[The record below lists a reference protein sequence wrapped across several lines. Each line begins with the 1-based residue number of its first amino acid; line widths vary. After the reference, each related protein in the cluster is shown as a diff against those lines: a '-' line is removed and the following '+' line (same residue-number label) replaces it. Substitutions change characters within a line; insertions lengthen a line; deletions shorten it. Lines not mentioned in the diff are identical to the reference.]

1 MDVAPKYICADCMVP
16 LEAVGGLTA
25 IPGTC
30 PDCRSPSLGWR
41 DSRSGRWSEQIERED
56 ARGQKWIKGR
66 FDTNYT
72 GELTSPLETALASR
86 TYRIAMRDS
95 RLWELQRVAEPPAL
109 VALEGHVP
117 LQFDRLGPVTIAHR
131 DAEVGPERMYSLD
144 LYDVRLHEWGH
155 ASIDGEDADAAGL
168 VGRLWGT
175 VYARLT
181 TPAPTPMPT
190 TSPKSAPNAP
200 ATHDAGSPVAPAAP
214 VASARF
220 ASEPARPL
228 ERVRTGFWQSLGA
241 FWRRHQP
248 PGFLSVRAC
257 LGLVLLFLFL
267 LLTCRL
273 PAMVGV
279 LVLFA
284 LSRLIARARLPS
296 RMRAVPFGVA
306 GRAMPL
312 IALAVGCWAFG
323 RIAEGVGACQGPPP
337 GACILLAV
345 LLLGCAWFR
354 FRLAAAVTAA
364 LILLALVV
372 VFQLE
377 STRCRVTVA
386 QDLPK
391 APQQNEAPAPAPAT
405 ASAAASRTSS
415 RTDARQPPAD
425 EGHRISIEQALSD
438 PHRYFDCSV
447 MQPLGAQPYE
457 IYLGESALFDFKQ
470 ARFGVLP
477 DDLLQKVASL
487 IKTNPTAHIVL
498 TGYSDKTG
506 VSLLNQKLSEQRAQG
521 VADWLVGNGV
531 LASNK
536 IDVQGAG
543 DRRPVVDDPALFR
556 LNRRVELRI
565 DCAR

>member
-1 MDVAPKYICADCMVP
+1 M
-16 LEAVGGLTA
+16 
-25 IPGTC
+25 
-30 PDCRSPSLGWR
+30 SLSWR
-41 DSRSGRWSEQIERED
+41 DSRSGKWFEQIEMED
-56 ARGQKWIKGR
+56 ARGQQWIKGR

-72 GELTSPLETALASR
+72 GELTSPLETAFASR

-95 RLWELQRVAEPPAL
+95 RLREMQRVLEPPAL

-117 LQFDRLGPVTIAHR
+117 LQFDRMGPVTIAHR

-181 TPAPTPMPT
+181 TPPPTPAP
-190 TSPKSAPNAP
+190 SPKSAPNAP
-200 ATHDAGSPVAPAAP
+200 ATHDAGSPVAQAAP
-214 VASARF
+214 IASPRIV
-220 ASEPARPL
+220 SEPARPM
-228 ERVRTGFWQSLGA
+228 ERVRMGYWQSLGS
-241 FWRRHQP
+241 FWRRYQP
-248 PGFLSVRAC
+248 PGFLSVRVC

-273 PAMVGV
+273 RVMVGV
-279 LVLFA
+279 LALFA

-312 IALAVGCWAFG
+312 IALAAGCWAFG
-323 RIAEGVGACQGPPP
+323 RIAQDVGACQGPPL
-337 GACILLAV
+337 GLCFLLAV

-377 STRCRVTVA
+377 SMRCRVTAA

-391 APQQNEAPAPAPAT
+391 APQQHAASAPAPAMANT
-405 ASAAASRTSS
+405 AASQASPQ
-415 RTDARQPPAD
+415 TDAPQLLAD

-438 PHRYFDCSV
+438 PNRYFDCSV
-447 MQPLGAQPYE
+447 AQALGAQPYE

-470 ARFGVLP
+470 AKFGVLP

-487 IKTNPTAHIVL
+487 IRTNPAAHIVL

-506 VSLLNQKLSEQRAQG
+506 VSLLNQKLSEQRAKG

-531 LASNK
+531 LASNQ

-565 DCAR
+565 DCTR